1 MSTDTPDL
9 TDRQQA
15 ILDFIAAKVHGEGL
29 PPTLAEIAQ
38 AFGFNQTRG
47 AHKHLL
53 ALEAKGRLTLLPG
66 KARGI
71 RLRGA
76 ASLPLR
82 TRDASRDMAMRRA
95 PSPRRREGGL
105 DLPVLG
111 RVAAG
116 TPIGAGG
123 EFADADIERHL
134 LLDRAMFFPTPDY
147 LLKVQGDSMIDDG
160 IFDGDLIAVHR
171 TNVAENG
178 QIVVARVDGEITVKR
193 FQRDSRRITLL
204 PRNPDYAPILV
215 PADADFAI
223 EGLYC
228 GLVRSA

>member
-1 MSTDTPDL
+1 MPTMPDL

-15 ILDFIAAKVHGEGL
+15 ILDFVAVHIEAEGM
-29 PPTLAEIAQ
+29 PPTLAEIAA

-53 ALEAKGRLTLLPG
+53 ALEAKGQLTLLPG

-71 RLRGA
+71 RLEGRNRAPVTLRQREAGL
-76 ASLPLR
+76 SLPI
-82 TRDASRDMAMRRA
+82 
-95 PSPRRREGGL
+95 
-105 DLPVLG
+105 LG

-116 TPIGAGG
+116 APIG
-123 EFADADIERHL
+123 ADADIEGHL

-147 LLKVQGDSMIDDG
+147 LLRVKGDSMIDDG

-171 TNVAENG
+171 SSVAENG
-178 QIVVARVDGEITVKR
+178 QIVVARIDGEITVKR
-193 FQRDSRRITLL
+193 LKVGKHQISLL
-204 PRNPDYAPILV
+204 PRNPDYAPIV
-215 PADADFAI
+215 VAPDADFAI

>member
-1 MSTDTPDL
+1 MDEPTP
-9 TDRQQA
+9 RQQA
-15 ILDFIAAKVHGEGL
+15 ILDFVAAKIEAEGM
-29 PPTLAEIAQ
+29 PPTLAEIAA
-38 AFGFNQTRG
+38 AFGFRQTRG

-53 ALEAKGRLTLLPG
+53 ALEAKGRLRLLPG

-71 RLRGA
+71 RLHA
-76 ASLPLR
+76 AARPRKRSDSL
-82 TRDASRDMAMRRA
+82 
-95 PSPRRREGGL
+95 E
-105 DLPVLG
+105 LPVLG

-116 TPIGAGG
+116 APIGA
-123 EFADADIERHL
+123 DAGIERHL

-147 LLKVQGDSMIDDG
+147 LLKVKGDSMVDDG

-171 TNVAENG
+171 TPVAENG
-178 QIVVARVDGEITVKR
+178 QIVVARLDGEITVKR
-193 FQRDSRRITLL
+193 LRRGKDGIALL

-228 GLVRSA
+228 GLVRGA

>member
-1 MSTDTPDL
+1 MDAL

-15 ILDFIAAKVHGEGL
+15 ILDFLNAQVEAEGM
-29 PPTLAEIAQ
+29 PPTLAEIAR
-38 AFGFNQTRG
+38 AFGFNQTRA

-53 ALEAKGRLTLLPG
+53 ALEAKGHITLMPG

-71 RLRGA
+71 RLHGRNVYSGTRLKRRVD
-76 ASLPLR
+76 SL
-82 TRDASRDMAMRRA
+82 
-95 PSPRRREGGL
+95 E
-105 DLPVLG
+105 LPVLG

-116 TPIGAGG
+116 VPIGAN
-123 EFADADIERHL
+123 ADADAERHL

-147 LLKVQGDSMIDDG
+147 LLKVQGDSMIEDG

-171 TNVAENG
+171 TPVAENG
-178 QIVVARVDGEITVKR
+178 QIVVARLDGEVTVKR
-193 FQRDSRRITLL
+193 LRRNKDGIALL

-228 GLVRSA
+228 GLVRGA

>member
-1 MSTDTPDL
+1 MTDL
-9 TDRQQA
+9 TNRQQA
-15 ILDFIAAKVHGEGL
+15 ILDFVAAQVEAQGL
-29 PPTLAEIAQ
+29 PPTLAEIAA

-53 ALEAKGRLTLLPG
+53 ALEAKGHLTLLPG

-71 RLRGA
+71 RLQGRNRMRPSKPA
-76 ASLPLR
+76 LLLPI
-82 TRDASRDMAMRRA
+82 
-95 PSPRRREGGL
+95 
-105 DLPVLG
+105 LG

-116 TPIGAGG
+116 APIG
-123 EFADADIERHL
+123 ADADIGRHL

-147 LLKVQGDSMIDDG
+147 LLKVKGDSMNDDG
-160 IFDGDLIAVHR
+160 IFDGDLNAVHR

-178 QIVVARVDGEITVKR
+178 QIVVARIDGEITVKR
-193 FQRDSRRITLL
+193 FKRSRDRITLL
-204 PRNPDYAPILV
+204 PRNPDYAPIV
-215 PADADFAI
+215 VAPDADFAI

>member
-1 MSTDTPDL
+1 MDEPTA
-9 TDRQQA
+9 RQQA
-15 ILDFIAAKVHGEGL
+15 ILDFIGERIDAEGM
-29 PPTLAEIAQ
+29 PPTLAEIAR
-38 AFGFNQTRG
+38 AFGFNQTRA

-71 RLRGA
+71 RLRGRNTYPGTRLKQRVD
-76 ASLPLR
+76 SL
-82 TRDASRDMAMRRA
+82 
-95 PSPRRREGGL
+95 E
-105 DLPVLG
+105 LPVLG

-116 TPIGAGG
+116 TPIGAGSDHAG
-123 EFADADIERHL
+123 EAERHL

-147 LLKVQGDSMIDDG
+147 LLKVKGDSMVDDG

-171 TNVAENG
+171 TPVAENG
-178 QIVVARVDGEITVKR
+178 QIVVARLDGEVTVKR
-193 FQRDSRRITLL
+193 LRRGKDGIALL
-204 PRNPDYAPILV
+204 PRNPDYAPIVV

-228 GLVRSA
+228 GLVRGA

>member
-1 MSTDTPDL
+1 MTVL

-15 ILDFIAAKVHGEGL
+15 ILDFVAAQIETQGL
-29 PPTLAEIAQ
+29 PPTLAEIAA
-38 AFGFNQTRG
+38 AFGFRQTRG

-53 ALEAKGRLTLLPG
+53 ALEAKGQLQLMPG

-71 RLRGA
+71 RLNRRAPARPA
-76 ASLPLR
+76 AAQARARIINDAALSLPL
-82 TRDASRDMAMRRA
+82 
-95 PSPRRREGGL
+95 
-105 DLPVLG
+105 LG

-116 TPIGAGG
+116 APIG
-123 EFADADIERHL
+123 ADADIERHL

-178 QIVVARVDGEITVKR
+178 QIVVARIDGEITVKR
-193 FQRDSRRITLL
+193 FRRDSRRITLL
-204 PRNPDYAPILV
+204 PRNPDYAPIV
-215 PADADFAI
+215 IAPDADFAI

-228 GLVRSA
+228 GLVRGA

>member
-1 MSTDTPDL
+1 MDELTP
-9 TDRQQA
+9 RQQA
-15 ILDFIAAKVHGEGL
+15 ILDFVAAKVEAEGL
-29 PPTLAEIAQ
+29 PPTLAEIAA

-53 ALEAKGRLTLLPG
+53 ALAAKGRLSLLPG

-71 RLRGA
+71 RLHGRNA
-76 ASLPLR
+76 PRQRRNDSL
-82 TRDASRDMAMRRA
+82 
-95 PSPRRREGGL
+95 E
-105 DLPVLG
+105 LPVLG

-116 TPIGAGG
+116 APIGAD
-123 EFADADIERHL
+123 ADADAERHL

-147 LLKVQGDSMIDDG
+147 LLKVKGDSMVDDG

-171 TNVAENG
+171 TPVAENG
-178 QIVVARVDGEITVKR
+178 QIVVARLDGEVTVKR
-193 FQRDSRRITLL
+193 LRRNKDGIALL

-215 PADADFAI
+215 PVGADFAI

-228 GLVRSA
+228 GLVRGA

>member
-1 MSTDTPDL
+1 MTDL

-15 ILDFIAAKVHGEGL
+15 ILDFVAERIQAHGL
-29 PPTLAEIAQ
+29 PPTLAEIAA
-38 AFGFNQTRG
+38 AFGFRQTRG

-53 ALEAKGRLTLLPG
+53 ALQAKGRLTLLPG

-71 RLRGA
+71 RLKARSRSTYRND
-76 ASLPLR
+76 ASLLLPL
-82 TRDASRDMAMRRA
+82 
-95 PSPRRREGGL
+95 
-105 DLPVLG
+105 LG

-116 TPIGAGG
+116 APIG
-123 EFADADIERHL
+123 ADADIERHL

-171 TNVAENG
+171 TNQASNG
-178 QIVVARVDGEITVKR
+178 QIVVARIDGEITVKR
-193 FQRDSRRITLL
+193 FKRGRYKDPGASGAGEERILLL
-204 PRNPDYAPILV
+204 PRNPDYAPIV
-215 PADADFAI
+215 VAPDADFAI

>member
-1 MSTDTPDL
+1 MPADAFPHDL
-9 TDRQQA
+9 TARQQA

-29 PPTLAEIAQ
+29 PPTLAEIAA
-38 AFGFNQTRG
+38 AFGFNQTRA

-53 ALEAKGRLTLLPG
+53 ALEAKGRLRLLPG

-71 RLRGA
+71 RLRQA
-76 ASLPLR
+76 AVER
-82 TRDASRDMAMRRA
+82 G
-95 PSPRRREGGL
+95 RRREGGL
-105 DLPVLG
+105 ELPVLG

-116 TPIGAGG
+116 TPIGSGG
-123 EFADADIERHL
+123 DFDDAERHL

-147 LLKVQGDSMIDDG
+147 LLKVQGDSMVDDG

-171 TNVAENG
+171 TPVAENG
-178 QIVVARVDGEITVKR
+178 QIVVARLDGEVTVKR
-193 FQRDSRRITLL
+193 FRQTRDGIALL

-215 PADADFAI
+215 PPGSDFAI

-228 GLVRSA
+228 GLVRGA